1 MSNTGIGSVRYRG
14 VVLARWIDNLD
25 LISIRGIHTF
35 ELVFRSMCRS
45 ITREIRVANGRKIF
59 AFSFPNSWNDLFP
72 NVDML
77 FLSKCAT
84 RCSTS
89 VLVLDAAT
97 GKYRAT
103 DGEARVT
110 EFLWTQVHLLVGGRE
125 RAGKKRQKKRITKT
139 RQESSSRS
147 EDRGRFVGTRSSRPV
162 HLASLRYRYIG
173 VARSRL
179 HRGKEKNRAEK
190 TRGETRRPAE

>member
-1 MSNTGIGSVRYRG
+1 MSSAGIGSVRYRG

-35 ELVFRSMCRS
+35 ELVFRSMCQS
-45 ITREIRVANGRKIF
+45 ITREVRVANGRKIS
-59 AFSFPNSWNDLFP
+59 AFSFPNSGNHLFP
-72 NVDML
+72 NVDTL

-139 RQESSSRS
+139 RQLTE
-147 EDRGRFVGTRSSRPV
+147 
-162 HLASLRYRYIG
+162 
-173 VARSRL
+173 
-179 HRGKEKNRAEK
+179 
-190 TRGETRRPAE
+190 RRPRSFRWYALIAASSPG